1 MIIILF
7 RSKLTPMAGDDYAAM
22 NTELELLV
30 ASNPGFIE
38 AKGFT
43 AADGERLTVVWWRD
57 QETLREWQ
65 QQMRHRAAQGEGRKR
80 WYEYY
85 KMEVAEVFR
94 QSDFER
100 SEQERSDKTGM

>member
-1 MIIILF
+1 MVIILF
-7 RSKLTPMAGDDYAAM
+7 RSKLTTMAGGDYAAT
-22 NTELELLV
+22 NDELEQHV
-30 ASNPGFIE
+30 KGNPGFIE

-57 QETLREWQ
+57 RESLRTWQEDLQ
-65 QQMRHRAAQGEGRKR
+65 HVKAKQAGRKH

-94 QSDFER
+94 QSAFER
-100 SEQERSDKTGM
+100 EEAP

>member
-1 MIIILF
+1 MVIILF
-7 RSKLTPMAGDDYAAM
+7 RSKLTTMAGGDYAAT
-22 NTELELLV
+22 NDELEQHV
-30 ASNPGFIE
+30 KGNPGFIE

-57 QETLREWQ
+57 RESLRTWQEDLQ
-65 QQMRHRAAQGEGRKR
+65 HVKAKQAGRKH

-94 QSDFER
+94 QSAFER
-100 SEQERSDKTGM
+100 EETP